1 MVVDFELIGRDKAG
15 EELARANIR
24 GEVDFVAKLLQG
36 QSVQSTYG
44 GTGI

>member
-1 MVVDFELIGRDKAG
+1 MVVDFELVGRDKAG
-15 EELARANIR
+15 EELARAIR